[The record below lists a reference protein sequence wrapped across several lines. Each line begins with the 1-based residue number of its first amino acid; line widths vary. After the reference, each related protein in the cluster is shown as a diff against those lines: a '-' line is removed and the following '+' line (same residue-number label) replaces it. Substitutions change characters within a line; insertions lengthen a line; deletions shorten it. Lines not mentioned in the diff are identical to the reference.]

1 MKNNNSF
8 LLLILLVSTTV
19 FSQDYIYKNQNEVM
33 GSMNPSFYGFGDSS
47 KAGIIY
53 GTEGFNQN
61 SKLDNRFAYVNHF
74 FENYDFSLALDVN
87 TLQIGSLGY
96 SITSSNLHYIYKT
109 KLNEEWV
116 FNPSVSVGYGNTALD
131 YNSLIFEDQLNA
143 LTGSIAGVSNDPIK
157 VNNKVNFFDVG
168 AGVSFYNTGN
178 VLDDIFGED
187 SHIIFGANL
196 KHINRPETSFNT
208 NKSNLRDMFVSMQIG
223 GQFDINK
230 YDQGFLPYYSYL
242 YLYNTFSKQGSKSRI
257 DLYQEAILGNVGFG
271 INQHFNNYDG
281 FSVNQFGTSLN
292 IYIEEIQIGANYS
305 FEMGR
310 KVGGSPYNTFEMY
323 IIFDF
328 NPFKKN
334 RRGDNSKFFDMQ

>member
-8 LLLILLVSTTV
+8 LLLILLISTTV
-19 FSQDYIYKNQNEVM
+19 FSQDYIYKNQNVVM

-53 GTEGFNQN
+53 STEGFNQN
-61 SKLDNRFAYVNHF
+61 TKLDNKFAYLNHF
-74 FENYDFSLALDVN
+74 FENYDFSLALDVSSQ
-87 TLQIGSLGY
+87 QISSLGY
-96 SITSSNLHYIYKT
+96 SITSTNLHYIYKT
-109 KLNEEWV
+109 KLNEQWV
-116 FNPSVSVGYGNTALD
+116 FNPSVSAGYGNTKLD

-157 VNNKVNFFDVG
+157 INNNVNFLDVG
-168 AGVSFYNTGN
+168 AGVSFYNTGDVFN
-178 VLDDIFGED
+178 ND
-187 SHIIFGANL
+187 SHVMIGANI

-208 NKSNLRDMFVSMQIG
+208 NASNVKDLFISFQTGVQY
-223 GQFDINK
+223 DINK

-242 YLYNTFSKQGSKSRI
+242 FFYNTFSKQGSKSRV

-271 INQHFNNYDG
+271 LNQHFNNYGG
-281 FSVNQFGTSLN
+281 FTVSQFGTSLN

-310 KVGGSPYNTFEMY
+310 KIGGTPYNTFEMY

-328 NPFKKN
+328 NPLKKN